1 MEFDQ
6 VKKNIPNIQLVFW
19 KKQYSGTSDKEFAFI
34 AGDTRDMGLISG
46 SGRSSG
52 VGNGNPPQYSCW
64 ENSMDRGAWRAIV
77 HGVAK
82 SWTRLNECA
91 QAHFSSNIF

>member
-52 VGNGNPPQYSCW
+52 VGNGNPPQYSC
-64 ENSMDRGAWRAIV
+64 R
-77 HGVAK
+77 K
-82 SWTRLNECA
+82 LPWTVKPSVLEPMGPQR
-91 QAHFSSNIF
+91 IIYD

>member
-46 SGRSSG
+46 SGRSPG
-52 VGNGNPPQYSCW
+52 VGNGNPPQYSC
-64 ENSMDRGAWRAIV
+64 R
-77 HGVAK
+77 K
-82 SWTRLNECA
+82 LPWTVEPSVLEPIGPQR
-91 QAHFSSNIF
+91 IIYD